1 MIDVSLVIPVL
12 NEEGTLKTLTN
23 KILTVLRSE
32 NLQGEIY
39 FINDGSTDQT
49 PEILDTLAK
58 DIEQVSV
65 IHFRRN
71 KGKAAA
77 LQAGFRQVKGRYVIT
92 MDGDLQD
99 DPEEIPRLLAKL
111 KEGWD
116 MVSGWKKVRHDPL
129 SKTLPSKLFNKTTS
143 LLTGIRI
150 HDFNCGLKAYRK
162 EVVQSISLYGELHRY
177 IPVLAKMEGFRVT
190 EIPVTHHPRTSGKSK
205 YGAGRMFKGFF
216 DLITVL
222 FLARF
227 TLRPMH
233 FFGMLGLLSVIVGI
247 GVEVWV
253 LILKYAYHEP
263 FQTHVAM
270 LLFGILL
277 LILGIQLVSMGLIG
291 EMLVYQFRKNKRRSG
306 GDDDTG

>member
-1 MIDVSLVIPVL
+1 MTEVSLVIPVL
-12 NEEGTLKTLTN
+12 NEEGTVKTLTERIR
-23 KILTVLRSE
+23 KVL
-32 NLQGEIY
+32 LHDGYTGEII

-49 PEILDTLAK
+49 PEILDTLTREF
-58 DIEQVSV
+58 DNVQV
-65 IHFRRN
+65 IHFRQN

-77 LQAGFRQVKGRYVIT
+77 LQAGFREASGHYIIT

-99 DPEEIPRLLAKL
+99 DPEEVPNLIAKL
-111 KEGWD
+111 REGWD
-116 MVSGWKKVRHDPL
+116 MVSGWKKIRHDPL
-129 SKTLPSKLFNKTTS
+129 NKTLPSKIFNKITGAM
-143 LLTGIRI
+143 TGIHI
-150 HDFNCGLKAYRK
+150 HDFNCGLKAYRR
-162 EVVQSISLYGELHRY
+162 EVVKTISLYGELHRY

-233 FFGMLGLLSVIVGI
+233 FFGMMGLLSTIIGI
-247 GVEVWV
+247 GVEIWV
-253 LILKYAYHEP
+253 LILKYAYNEP
-263 FQTHVAM
+263 FQSHLAM

-277 LILGIQLVSMGLIG
+277 IILGVQLVSMGLIG
-291 EMLVYQFRKNKRRSG
+291 EMLVYQFRKNKKEPG
-306 GDDDTG
+306 KENE

>member
-1 MIDVSLVIPVL
+1 MIDVSIVIPVL
-12 NEEGTLKTLTN
+12 NEEGTLKTLTE
-23 KILTVLRSE
+23 KIITVLQSE

-39 FINDGSTDQT
+39 FVDDGSTDQT

-58 DIEQVSV
+58 DIKQVSV

-77 LQAGFRQVKGRYVIT
+77 LQAGFCQVKGRYVIT

-129 SKTLPSKLFNKTTS
+129 NKTLPSKLFNKTTS
-143 LLTGIRI
+143 LLTGIHI

-247 GVEVWV
+247 CVELWV
-253 LILKYAYHEP
+253 LILKYAYHES

-291 EMLVYQFRKNKRRSG
+291 EMLVYQFRKNKMGSG
-306 GDDDTG
+306 GDDDT

>member
-12 NEEGTLKTLTN
+12 NEEGSVSLLTE
-23 KILTVLRSE
+23 KILSVLKAE
-32 NLQGEIY
+32 ALTGEIL
-39 FINDGSTDQT
+39 FVNDGSTDKT
-49 PEILDTLAK
+49 PEILDALTQ
-58 DIEQVSV
+58 EYENVSV

-77 LQAGFRQVKGRYVIT
+77 LQAGFQDVRGRYVIT

-111 KEGWD
+111 REGWD
-116 MVSGWKKVRHDPL
+116 MVSGWKKIRHDPL
-129 SKTLPSKLFNKTTS
+129 NKTLPSKVFNKTTS
-143 LLTGIRI
+143 LMTGIPI

-162 EVVQSISLYGELHRY
+162 EVVQSVSLYGELHRY

-233 FFGMLGLLSVIVGI
+233 FFGMLGLLSMIVGV

-253 LILKYAYHEP
+253 LILKYAYNEP

-291 EMLVYQFRKNKRRSG
+291 EMLVYQFRKNKGKAGR
-306 GDDDTG
+306 DNDE

>member
-1 MIDVSLVIPVL
+1 MIDVSIVIPVL
-12 NEEGTLKTLTN
+12 NEEGTLKTLTD
-23 KILTVLRSE
+23 KILAVLRSE

-49 PEILDTLAK
+49 PKILDTLAK

-65 IHFRRN
+65 THFRRN

-129 SKTLPSKLFNKTTS
+129 NKTLPSKLFNKTTS
-143 LLTGIRI
+143 LLTGIPI

-233 FFGMLGLLSVIVGI
+233 FFGMLGLLSVVVGA

-291 EMLVYQFRKNKRRSG
+291 EMLVYQFRKNKREPG
-306 GDDDTG
+306 GDDDA

>member
-12 NEEGTLKTLTN
+12 NEEGTVSSLTE
-23 KILTVLRSE
+23 KILSVLKAES
-32 NLQGEIY
+32 LTGEIL
-39 FINDGSTDQT
+39 FINDGSTDKT
-49 PEILDTLAK
+49 PEILDALTR
-58 DIEQVSV
+58 EYNNVFV

-77 LQAGFRQVKGRYVIT
+77 LQAGFQDVKGRYVIT

-99 DPEEIPRLLAKL
+99 DPEEIPRLLAKF

-129 SKTLPSKLFNKTTS
+129 NKTLPSKLFNKTTS

-233 FFGMLGLLSVIVGI
+233 FFGMLGLLSMIVGV

-253 LILKYAYHEP
+253 LILKYAYNEP
-263 FQTHVAM
+263 FQTHMAM

-291 EMLVYQFRKNKRRSG
+291 EMLVYQFRKNKGKAGR
-306 GDDDTG
+306 DNDE